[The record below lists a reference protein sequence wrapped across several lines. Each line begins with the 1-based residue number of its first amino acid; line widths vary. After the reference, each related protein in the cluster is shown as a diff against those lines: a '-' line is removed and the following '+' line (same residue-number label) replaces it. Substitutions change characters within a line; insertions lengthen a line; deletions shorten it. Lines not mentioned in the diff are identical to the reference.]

1 LYTYKILFG
10 YVDTDKDA
18 FFKLVDSAIVTR
30 GHSYKLYMRIILELM
45 VEDISSVIEL
55 SKLGMAQRHSW
66 MTLLV
71 LVYLSVLKN
80 AMFIAQGCLFIVN

>member
-1 LYTYKILFG
+1 
-10 YVDTDKDA
+10 
-18 FFKLVDSAIVTR
+18 
-30 GHSYKLYMRIILELM
+30 M